1 MPKIDSKKEACG
13 IIAVVNHKSAAP
25 LCATGLFSLQ
35 HRGEEA
41 CGITAFKDG
50 ELITSC
56 GLGFVNKV
64 FENENFSQFQN
75 FRSAIGH
82 TRYSVTGASKE
93 IKNIQPLSVKS
104 NKGSFA
110 LAHNGNLINSKQ
122 LRDELESS
130 GAIFQGSTDTEIF
143 LHLIAR
149 SKKCFRDAFIDA
161 CKHVKGAY
169 SLVAINKDGVYA
181 VKDPN
186 GFKPICYGL
195 LQQKESIFAKDEG
208 SSYVIASETPALDL
222 MDAKYIDEVKP
233 GEMLFISHSGSV
245 SRENIFKQEK
255 KVQPTKCIFE
265 LIYFARPD
273 SHLFKESVYVFRK
286 KLGRILA
293 REGPV
298 KADMVIP
305 IPDSGNI
312 SALGY
317 AQETGIPLEKVLT
330 KNHYTSRSFIQPEQN
345 QREMMVKMK
354 LNPIANMIKGK
365 KIVLVDDSIVR
376 GTTTR
381 EKIKAFRECGAS
393 EIHLRIASARIKNP
407 CFYGINFPNAS
418 DLIANKM
425 TLEETKN
432 FLGLDSL
439 VHLSIEG
446 MLEASEHSGFC
457 LACFN
462 GDYPV
467 SIANS

>member
-1 MPKIDSKKEACG
+1 MFEIDDKKEACG
-13 IIAVVNHKSAAP
+13 IIAVINHKNAAP

-50 ELITSC
+50 KLLTSC
-56 GLGFVNKV
+56 GLGLVNKV
-64 FENENFSQFQN
+64 FENENFSQFEN

-82 TRYSVTGASKE
+82 TRYSVTGSSEE
-93 IKNIQPLSVKS
+93 IKNIQPLSVQS

-110 LAHNGNLINSKQ
+110 LAHNGNLINSKE
-122 LRDELESS
+122 LRDKLESD

-149 SKKCFRDAFIDA
+149 SKKSFREAFIDA
-161 CKHVKGAY
+161 CKQVKGAY
-169 SLVAINKDGVYA
+169 SLVAINQDGIYA

-195 LQQKESIFAKDEG
+195 LKQKESIFAKDEG

-222 MDAKYIDEVKP
+222 MDATYIDELEP
-233 GEMLFISHSGSV
+233 GEMLFISHSGAV
-245 SRENIFKQEK
+245 DRKNIFSPK
-255 KVQPTKCIFE
+255 KEAETKKCIFE
-265 LIYFARPD
+265 LIYFSRPD

-286 KLGRILA
+286 KLGHILA

-317 AQETGIPLEKVLT
+317 AEETGIPLEKVLT
-330 KNHYTSRSFIQPEQN
+330 KNHYTSRSFIQPKQN

-365 KIVLVDDSIVR
+365 KVVLVDDSIVR

-381 EKIKAFRECGAS
+381 EKIKAFRQCGAK
-393 EIHLRIASARIKNP
+393 EIHLRIASARIKYP
-407 CFYGINFPNAS
+407 CFYGINFPNVS
-418 DLIANKM
+418 ELIANKM

-446 MLEASEHSGFC
+446 MLKASEQSGFC

-462 GDYPV
+462 GNYPV
-467 SIANS
+467 S